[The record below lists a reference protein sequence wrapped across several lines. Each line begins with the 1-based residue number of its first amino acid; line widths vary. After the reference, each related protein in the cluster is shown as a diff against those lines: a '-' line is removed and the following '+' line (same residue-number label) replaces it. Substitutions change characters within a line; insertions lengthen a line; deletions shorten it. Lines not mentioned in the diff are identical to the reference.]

1 MGVIKTCLKN
11 GGSKKYFGIVKNARI
26 SLHQFFT
33 TSLIKKGG
41 GLWPD
46 DTLATSSTHCVEN
59 WC

>member
-1 MGVIKTCLKN
+1 MGVQ
-11 GGSKKYFGIVKNARI
+11 KKYFGIVKNARI
-26 SLHQFFT
+26 SLYQFFT